1 MNPKMKIAFWLY
13 LPAIF
18 LFGLS
23 GVVYLL
29 RTEFMPYHAVAVG
42 MAWADVD
49 PSFQILLLGGIRILG
64 AALISTATAMGIIL
78 FIPFRQGMA
87 WARWCIPLLG
97 LIAGLPALYVTIS
110 VTVKTPATAPWIGIV
125 VFIALMCAGF
135 AMSFRADRTRP
146 KAG

>member
-1 MNPKMKIAFWLY
+1 MNPQMKTAFWLY
-13 LPAIF
+13 LPAIV

-42 MAWADVD
+42 MTWAEVD
-49 PSFQILLLGGIRILG
+49 PNFQILLLGGIRILG
-64 AALISTATAMGIIL
+64 AALLSTAAAMGILL

-110 VTVKTPATAPWIGIV
+110 VTVKTPATGPWIGIII
-125 VFIALMCAGF
+125 FIALMCAGF
-135 AMSFRADRTRP
+135 AMSLRAGRAIP
-146 KAG
+146 KED